1 MTFFDICRIR
11 THGAGNS
18 TNDSNEPKKEKQ
30 KTHQTESRFFLLR
43 NDRVLGQPYRCSFW
57 RSDTYAVTAVAMY
70 ECAKRTILLIVS
82 AWRSSAQWSHMCYWQ
97 RLCANAWYA
106 GRYQIKR
113 ETRQLSDR
121 PTDVWTVIIS
131 ILNVRLWLANCR
143 WWASPD
149 GFLFFA
155 WLGEEIQSL
164 SAKCNCGSYRADD
177 GRLCRCILS
186 HCHIATHG
194 PHDTVVE
201 VVDDKTFH
209 IVFCGVSTE
218 CRFFTF
224 SHKSSRD
231 VHCAIKA
238 VFPTL
243 HSHFID
249 SSSNPA
255 EDSWG
260 W

>member
-30 KTHQTESRFFLLR
+30 KTKNPPNWKPFFLLR

-113 ETRQLSDR
+113 ETRQISNR

-155 WLGEEIQSL
+155 WMGEEIQSL
-164 SAKCNCGSYRADD
+164 SAKCNCGSYRAD
-177 GRLCRCILS
+177 
-186 HCHIATHG
+186 
-194 PHDTVVE
+194 VYV
-201 VVDDKTFH
+201 
-209 IVFCGVSTE
+209 GVSCHTA
-218 CRFFTF
+218 TLP
-224 SHKSSRD
+224 HM
-231 VHCAIKA
+231 VHTIR
-238 VFPTL
+238 L
-243 HSHFID
+243 
-249 SSSNPA
+249 
-255 EDSWG
+255 
-260 W
+260 